1 MTASSRTSR
10 RTLLIILFAAA
21 AAALFAAMLYCGAVS
36 IPPSE
41 VTTIIT
47 GQDTSKE
54 AWRTIVLESRLP
66 MALTAAV
73 AGAALSV
80 AGLMLQTVFRNP
92 LAGPSILGISTGA
105 SLGVA
110 IVMLCAAS
118 FPAIQETAGT
128 FGVIGG
134 ALAGAVAV
142 LAILSLFSSMLRS
155 PLSLLIVGIMV
166 SYLAS
171 SVISLLNF
179 FAPAESVRSF
189 VVWGLGSYSG
199 TDLRASVILA
209 VAVTLPLAATVFYTK
224 PLNAMLLGDRYLASM
239 GYRVTRL
246 RSAMLLL
253 SGIITAVVTA
263 YCGPIG
269 FIGLIVPHVCR
280 MAFGTS
286 NHFTLIPACLV
297 VGAAV
302 SLLCALVCVLP
313 SHSGVIPVNA
323 ITPIAGVPVII
334 YIMLNARRL
343 KYFN

>member
-1 MTASSRTSR
+1 
-10 RTLLIILFAAA
+10 
-21 AAALFAAMLYCGAVS
+21 MLYCGSVS
-36 IPPSE
+36 IPVSE
-41 VTTIIT
+41 VTAIIT
-47 GQDTSKE
+47 GQDTSRE

-110 IVMLCAAS
+110 LVLLCAAS
-118 FPAIQETAGT
+118 LPAIQEIAGT
-128 FGVIGG
+128 FGIIGG
-134 ALAGAVAV
+134 ALAGAFAV

-166 SYLAS
+166 SYLTS

-179 FAPAESVRSF
+179 FASAESVRSF

-199 TDLRASVILA
+199 TDLRASLILA
-209 VAVTLPLAATVFYTK
+209 IAVMLPLAATVFYTK

-246 RSAMLLL
+246 RSAVLLL

-280 MAFGTS
+280 MAFSTS

-302 SLLCALVCVLP
+302 SLLCALVSVLP
-313 SHSGVIPVNA
+313 SHSGVIPINA

>member
-1 MTASSRTSR
+1 MTDGGRTSR
-10 RTLLIILFAAA
+10 RTLFIILFAAA
-21 AAALFAAMLYCGAVS
+21 AAVLFAAMLYCGAVS
-36 IPPSE
+36 IPASE
-41 VTTIIT
+41 VTAVIT

-80 AGLMLQTVFRNP
+80 AGLMLQTVFRNS

-110 IVMLCAAS
+110 IVLLCAAS
-118 FPAIQETAGT
+118 LPAIHEAAGT

-142 LAILSLFSSMLRS
+142 LAILSLFSSLLRS

-166 SYLAS
+166 SYLTS

-199 TDLRASVILA
+199 TDLRASLILA
-209 VAVTLPLAATVFYTK
+209 LAVVLPLAATVFYAK

-246 RSAMLLL
+246 RTAVLLL

-280 MAFGTS
+280 MAFATS

-302 SLLCALVCVLP
+302 SLLCALVSVLP
-313 SHSGVIPVNA
+313 SHNGVIPINA

-334 YIMLNARRL
+334 YIMVNARRL